1 MCFNI
6 HKCVYTELEKA
17 REEEKQTK
25 SFILSFEKQIQSERT
40 LKIQVCL
47 ACLNQDFIT
56 TAYMYMLLCCSHSL
70 K

>member
-6 HKCVYTELEKA
+6 YKCVYTELEKA
-17 REEEKQTK
+17 REEEKEKK
-25 SFILSFEKQIQSERT
+25 SLILSFEKQIQSERT

-47 ACLNQDFIT
+47 AYLNQDFIT
-56 TAYMYMLLCCSHSL
+56 TVYMYMLLRCSHSL